1 MSVAGGLQN
10 ALLTAQKKRCTCV
23 QLFCVNQ
30 RQWNH
35 PPLSEEQVETFLET
49 KNKTHLSPI
58 VVHGSYLINLAA
70 IEKTTHQKSLKALAD
85 QWVRCERLQA
95 DYYVIHPGAHMGR
108 GEKAGLDKIVTSIN
122 HVTTKINIGKC
133 MLLLEA
139 TAGSGTVLGC
149 RFEQLQYILEHVN
162 HPDSIGICLD
172 TSHVFAAGY
181 DIASLPGFDKTID
194 EFNKTIGLSN
204 LKVVHAN
211 DSKTPLNSRV
221 DRHEHIGKGQ
231 LGKQA
236 FRNFLTDP
244 RTCNLPYILETPKGT
259 SPGGRDL
266 DMLNLATLRRL
277 AR

>member
-1 MSVAGGLQN
+1 LHN
-10 ALLTAQKKRCTCV
+10 ALLNARKKRCTCV

-35 PPLSEEQVETFLET
+35 PPLTDEQIETFLET
-49 KNKTHLSPI
+49 KNKTNLSPI

-70 IEKTTHQKSLKALAD
+70 KEKSTHQKSLKALTD
-85 QWVRCERLQA
+85 EWDRCEQLQA
-95 DYYVIHPGAHMGR
+95 DYYVIHPGAHKGQ
-108 GEKAGLDKIVTSIN
+108 GEKAGLDKIVASIN
-122 HVTTKINIGKC
+122 HVMAKINIGRY
-133 MLLLEA
+133 MLLLET
-139 TAGSGTVLGC
+139 TAGSGTVLGR
-149 RFEQLQYILEHVN
+149 RFEQLQYLLEHVK
-162 HPDSIGICLD
+162 HPENVGVCLD

-181 DIASLPGFDKTID
+181 DIVSREGFDKTIN
-194 EFNKTIGLSN
+194 EFDKTIGLSN

-244 RTCNLPYILETPKGT
+244 RTRHLPYILETPKGT

-266 DMLNLATLRRL
+266 DMLNLAMLRRL